1 VIGGIVIGGVFGD
14 YRRMKTARV
23 LTLCTVGV
31 LSACHQDS
39 GNSTQP
45 QAAPHVQA
53 PVTVKKGPSAEE
65 LTAGMVEAATQGKSQ
80 LPVKLKFGLKQ
91 RPMLGQPLDIDIA
104 VMPQI
109 DAGAA
114 DILVTGGDGLTV
126 APGSNQFDLAAVETG
141 RVYRQIVK
149 VTPALDGVLLLGL
162 SITFKHDETTDS
174 RAFSIPLIVDR

>member
-1 VIGGIVIGGVFGD
+1 MIRGIVIGGIFGD

-23 LTLCTVGV
+23 LTLCTVGA
-31 LSACHQDS
+31 LGACHQDS
-39 GNSTQP
+39 GSPTKP
-45 QAAPHVQA
+45 QSAPHVRA
-53 PVTVKKGPSAEE
+53 PVAVKMGPSAEE

-91 RPMLGQPLDIDIA
+91 RPMLGQPLDIEIA

-114 DILVTGGDGLTV
+114 DILVTGGDGLSI
-126 APGSNQFDLAAVETG
+126 APESNQFELAAVETG

-162 SITFKHDETTDS
+162 SITFKHDETTES